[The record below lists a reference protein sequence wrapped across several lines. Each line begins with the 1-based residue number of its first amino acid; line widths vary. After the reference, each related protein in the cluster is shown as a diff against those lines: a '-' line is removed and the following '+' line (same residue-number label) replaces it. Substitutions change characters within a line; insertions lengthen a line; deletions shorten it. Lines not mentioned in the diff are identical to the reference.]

1 MDDLIH
7 DEAEEVAQ
15 AEDVLRT
22 HRQVDMRSG
31 RDVTNEEVERYVK
44 ERYEDPALR
53 EAAQRDDGGGAQAGA
68 PLRPCARPRPNRK
81 PCQGGGPA
89 RGRRRAGASSAG
101 PLPCAVT
108 GMGPPAVQGCPQ
120 WR

>member
-1 MDDLIH
+1 VDDLIH

-53 EAAQRDDGGGAQAGA
+53 EAAQRPGRPPPPPPPTTAAARRRVRPCGRVRARALTVNLVREAARREAGGGQA
-68 PLRPCARPRPNRK
+68 LRP
-81 PCQGGGPA
+81 PA
-89 RGRRRAGASSAG
+89 LYR
-101 PLPCAVT
+101 
-108 GMGPPAVQGCPQ
+108 VQ
-120 WR
+120 

>member
-22 HRQVDMRSG
+22 HRQVDLRAG
-31 RDVTNEEVERYVK
+31 HDVTNEEVERYVK

-68 PLRPCARPRPNRK
+68 PARACVRPRPGRA
-81 PCQGGGPA
+81 QAGGPA
-89 RGRRRAGASSAG
+89 RGPRRAGVLIAG
-101 PLPCAVT
+101 GGQAF
-108 GMGPPAVQGCPQ
+108 
-120 WR
+120 